1 MKQIVVQP
9 QAVGFCRFH
18 QRIDDCTRLRTLGCI
33 GKEPPLP
40 ANDKRAD
47 GVFNLVVADFNLTML
62 KKRTEVRPA
71 TRTLCVL
78 NFVVAAYPSV
88 IRTPLNPSRKSEHG
102 IIERLQD
109 MDKKEP
115 TSPPVQME
123 FLKKLMGAIQKL
135 SLPKNPPSMEKT
147 VDWTI
152 SQLAKQITMSAE
164 TRKAYKRAFM
174 MSLHDNGKAQGKK

>member
-1 MKQIVVQP
+1 MKQIVIQP

-33 GKEPPLP
+33 GKEPSLP

-102 IIERLQD
+102 IVERLQV
-109 MDKKEP
+109 KVTVRIIRNLFLQKSEFNAYKSFLP
-115 TSPPVQME
+115 
-123 FLKKLMGAIQKL
+123 FLK
-135 SLPKNPPSMEKT
+135 LP
-147 VDWTI
+147 
-152 SQLAKQITMSAE
+152 
-164 TRKAYKRAFM
+164 
-174 MSLHDNGKAQGKK
+174 

>member
-1 MKQIVVQP
+1 MIFFFRAIRSPSSSHAPRRGGAALLTFGAFKNFRRNPLYNPAEFPIIIQK
-9 QAVGFCRFH
+9 
-18 QRIDDCTRLRTLGCI
+18 LRVIELFLDASTFGGIQLALKLQNFLLQGS
-33 GKEPPLP
+33 
-40 ANDKRAD
+40 
-47 GVFNLVVADFNLTML
+47 VFSSCVCKGDLLSIL
-62 KKRTEVRPA
+62 KDIK
-71 TRTLCVL
+71 
-78 NFVVAAYPSV
+78 
-88 IRTPLNPSRKSEHG
+88 K
-102 IIERLQD
+102 D
-109 MDKKEP
+109 MDEKEP

-135 SLPKNPPSMEKT
+135 SLPKNPPSPEKA

>member
-1 MKQIVVQP
+1 MKQIVIQP

-18 QRIDDCTRLRTLGCI
+18 QRIDDCTRLRTLGRI
-33 GKEPPLP
+33 GKEPSLP

-88 IRTPLNPSRKSEHG
+88 IRTPLIPQGNQNTG
-102 IIERLQD
+102 L
-109 MDKKEP
+109 
-115 TSPPVQME
+115 
-123 FLKKLMGAIQKL
+123 L
-135 SLPKNPPSMEKT
+135 SGYKT
-147 VDWTI
+147 
-152 SQLAKQITMSAE
+152 
-164 TRKAYKRAFM
+164 
-174 MSLHDNGKAQGKK
+174 